1 MPIEN
6 STVEVHRSVCSELS
20 RVNDGKFSFF
30 KGVRKCANVTVQAN
44 VSRVAGAGYMA
55 I

>member
-6 STVEVHRSVCSELS
+6 STLEVHRSMCSELS
-20 RVNDGKFSFF
+20 RVNDGKISFL

-44 VSRVAGAGYMA
+44 VSGVAGAGYMA